1 MGYRLLEKQ
10 RKLVAI
16 LKKRC
21 RIIAIMLKLESARR
35 FWLNSIPGLLL
46 IGLILGGLIS
56 IPVVH
61 RPKIATITIS
71 GEIFEQTYA
80 DDILDMLRYARD
92 DNAIK
97 GVVLQID
104 SPGGYVSLIEP
115 IYLDV
120 LRLRQQKPVVTS
132 VATTAASGGYYIAV
146 ASNFIYAEPTSQL
159 GSIGAWVSLPTPEEV
174 SEEMATTG
182 PFKATGGS
190 RRKAL
195 SILETVKQEFVS
207 AVITQRGDRLKLS
220 EEELSRAEIY
230 TGIESLRYGLI
241 DDIGTKTDAIA
252 KAASLAHIRNYE
264 VVELY
269 VPKPDIL
276 FFSMEDLKSQTG
288 LMSIYYYLYFESE

>member
-1 MGYRLLEKQ
+1 
-10 RKLVAI
+10 
-16 LKKRC
+16 
-21 RIIAIMLKLESARR
+21 MLKLESARR

-71 GEIFEQTYA
+71 GEIFEQAYA

-195 SILETVKQEFVS
+195 SMLETVKQEFVS

-288 LMSIYYYLYFESE
+288 LIPIYYYLYFESE

>member
-1 MGYRLLEKQ
+1 
-10 RKLVAI
+10 
-16 LKKRC
+16 
-21 RIIAIMLKLESARR
+21 MLKLESARR

-56 IPVVH
+56 IPVAR
-61 RPKIATITIS
+61 RPEIATITIS

-195 SILETVKQEFVS
+195 SILETVKHEFVS

>member
-1 MGYRLLEKQ
+1 
-10 RKLVAI
+10 
-16 LKKRC
+16 
-21 RIIAIMLKLESARR
+21 MLKLESARR

-61 RPKIATITIS
+61 RPKIAIITIS

-80 DDILDMLRYARD
+80 DDILDMLSRARD

-146 ASNFIYAEPTSQL
+146 ASNFIYAGPTSQL

-195 SILETVKQEFVS
+195 SILETVKHEFVS